1 MKARFTPS
9 LITGNEMIDS
19 HHKELIKRANDLF
32 EALEGRQSKEKVL
45 ETLGFLADY
54 TTYHFQAEEKLMEE
68 EGMKTTPNRLIHI
81 GCPIPFDTDRFL
93 VQLKALMNASYG
105 EDGDIREL
113 VAEVVETYRLAGKI

>member
-1 MKARFTPS
+1 M
-9 LITGNEMIDS
+9 D
-19 HHKELIKRANDLF
+19 IKIEYVGLRP
-32 EALEGRQSKEKVL
+32 GEKL
-45 ETLGFLADY
+45 Y
-54 TTYHFQAEEKLMEE
+54 EEKLMEE